1 MATHSKEKPF
11 TENLKESANQT
22 ESIGASKYATI
33 TRFEV
38 NTTGSY
44 VTQKLI
50 SKYRERNKSQ
60 QV

>member
-50 SKYRERNKSQ
+50 SK
-60 QV
+60 